1 MQLCSTFLSNNI
13 NSDQH
18 SCDKINL
25 ILTIVDSDEDVFKM
39 QSVEKKVLADLPE
52 GYVCK
57 VLRVENY
64 ININSYSCSFKI
76 ELDSEGN
83 IKKWV
88 SAYNERS
95 KFMKDVEVVQEKR

>member
-1 MQLCSTFLSNNI
+1 M
-13 NSDQH
+13 
-18 SCDKINL
+18 
-25 ILTIVDSDEDVFKM
+25 
-39 QSVEKKVLADLPE
+39 
-52 GYVCK
+52 
-57 VLRVENY
+57 LRVENY
-64 ININSYSCSFKI
+64 KNMNSCSCSFKI